1 MNITEQGVENHQTVL
16 VVEVEPE
23 RVERAKQQAARRISQ
38 RYRIP
43 GFRPGKAPYSHV
55 VRVFGEEQVLEAAI
69 EDMGPQVYKEAVEQQ
84 GLEPFAPG
92 EVNVTSHEPLTFQL
106 LVPMPPTV
114 DPGDYRSVKVE
125 ATLPEVSDDDV
136 DDQIERLMQ
145 QQATWTP
152 VERPA
157 QLEDMVT
164 ADVVGETDGERMIET
179 YGDEFVLKE
188 ESFREFPP
196 GFLDEI
202 IGMAD
207 GDTREFGLTYP
218 EDFEREALREKTAA
232 FKVTLHGVKE
242 QNLPELDDAFAQGVS
257 EEFKTLDDL
266 EQRIRQNLEFQAAR
280 EAREKVENDVFD
292 AVLAQAVV
300 SFPPIL
306 LQQQIEEEM
315 ERQEK
320 ALERMG
326 FNLDNFLRMTNRTLE
341 SFRAEIAPE
350 MGRRIERTLLLDDI
364 AQRESIEPPEDFPP
378 AQRGNARLRAA
389 LDWLVETVAGVGPT
403 WPADQMPSLAEAE
416 EDELAEDD
424 GASEV
429 AAPQASVADD
439 EAAADEKPLETSSTT
454 AE

>member
-69 EDMGPQVYKEAVEQQ
+69 DDMGPQIYKEAVEQQ
-84 GLEPFAPG
+84 KLEPFAPG
-92 EVNVTSHEPLTFQL
+92 EVKVLSHEPLTFQL
-106 LVPMPPTV
+106 LVPMAPTV
-114 DPGDYRSVKVE
+114 DPGDYNSVKVE
-125 ATLPEVSDDDV
+125 ATLPEVSDEDV
-136 DDQIERLMQ
+136 EDQIERLQQ

-164 ADVVGETDGERMIET
+164 ADVVGETGEDRIIES

-196 GFLDEI
+196 GFMDEL
-202 IGMAD
+202 IGMSD
-207 GDTREFGLTYP
+207 GETREFSLTFP
-218 EDFEREALREKTAA
+218 EDFEREALREKTAE

-257 EEFKTLDDL
+257 EEFQTLDEL
-266 EQRIRQNLEFQAAR
+266 EMRIRQNLEFQASR
-280 EAREKVENDVFD
+280 EAREKVENDVLD
-292 AVLAQAVV
+292 ALLAQAVV

-306 LQQQIEEEM
+306 LQQQLEEEV

-326 FNLDNFLRMTNRTLE
+326 FTLDNFLRMTNRTMEDL
-341 SFRAEIAPE
+341 RAELEPE
-350 MGRRIERTLLLDDI
+350 LQRRIERTLLLDDI
-364 AQRESIEPPEDFPP
+364 AKRENIEPPADFP
-378 AQRGNARLRAA
+378 AEQRGNARLRAT
-389 LDWLVETVAGVGPT
+389 LDWLVETVAGVGPS
-403 WPADQMPSLAEAE
+403 WPADQMETLNQPEDEVAEDAEEIAAEAPVADAADDEAEAE
-416 EDELAEDD
+416 ENAVEAGSAAE
-424 GASEV
+424 
-429 AAPQASVADD
+429 
-439 EAAADEKPLETSSTT
+439 
-454 AE
+454 